1 MSRTM
6 QKLPGRAARFWTG
19 LSGFLLTLLLFLTV
33 VSLLCHHWFT
43 SEALHT
49 RIATDDR
56 VVEEQMRILRER
68 TEALAEEY
76 GFSPET
82 VMREISA
89 ETIREADRA
98 AALRLTKVFREGK
111 LEDVPAYDAEPL
123 SEALQADAAF
133 MAGQDPFMLKN
144 TLQGITGAVGG
155 MISDQAMV
163 FREPMIRAAERM
175 AQKTVQLPVLAEICR
190 QLPLLFAL
198 AAAAVTGLIG
208 LLTSRKMRLCLRYI
222 GSAMTASAMLLVGVL
237 GLFFLLNL
245 GPLMNEI
252 SLIAG
257 RRFHLLTLYISGE
270 TLAAACLLL
279 IPGIIGSRIGRGV
292 LR

>member
-6 QKLPGRAARFWTG
+6 QKLPGRAARFWAG

-33 VSLLCHHWFT
+33 VSLLCHRWFT

-82 VMREISA
+82 VMREITE

-123 SEALQADAAF
+123 SEALQTDAAF

-175 AQKTVQLPVLAEICR
+175 VQKTVQLPVLAEICR

-237 GLFFLLNL
+237 GLFFFLNL

-279 IPGIIGSRIGRGV
+279 IPGIIGSRIGRSV

>member
-6 QKLPGRAARFWTG
+6 QKLPGRAARFLAG

-82 VMREISA
+82 VMREITE

-175 AQKTVQLPVLAEICR
+175 VQKTVQLPVLAEICR
-190 QLPLLFAL
+190 LLPLLFAL

-222 GSAMTASAMLLVGVL
+222 GSAMTASAILLVGVL

-279 IPGIIGSRIGRGV
+279 IPGIIGSRIGRSV